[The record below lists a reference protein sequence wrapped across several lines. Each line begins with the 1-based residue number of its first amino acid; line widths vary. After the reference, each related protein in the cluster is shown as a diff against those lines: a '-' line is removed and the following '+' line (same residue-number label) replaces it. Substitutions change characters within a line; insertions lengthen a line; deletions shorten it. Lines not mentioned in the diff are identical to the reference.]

1 MSGCLNDPA
10 KLRLSPA
17 PLPILMVGFVVEPVL
32 IQRKPFLARPL
43 LRQNPRA
50 VSDPSALRRLCR
62 GGVKSPYPSRP
73 IHGKNR
79 EIIFGVT

>member
-50 VSDPSALRRLCR
+50 VSGLSA
-62 GGVKSPYPSRP
+62 
-73 IHGKNR
+73 
-79 EIIFGVT
+79 